1 MSARS
6 KNSGKKERSGL
17 HVELDRMLT
26 LIPYL
31 YENGRVSLDEVAE
44 RFHLS
49 REEVVAAI
57 DRIATLGDDVLEPH
71 QLIQAYIED
80 GYVGIDI
87 EPAVIRPV
95 RLTARQALALLVG
108 AEFLKAEEHTVS
120 PALSRAVEKVRQ
132 ATSGA
137 QRKHLEELERVISI
151 EGEAIS
157 DLFRTVERARRQ
169 KERLEID
176 YLADTGGEIT
186 TRRIDPYFL
195 WNYGGAWYCA
205 AMCHLRGE
213 TRTFR
218 ISRIRESRPTGERFE
233 IDESF
238 DADRYR
244 EGPVYVPGKGDLAV
258 RVRFSPECA
267 RFVEQRCAD
276 TTIVRE
282 KAGSI
287 VMTRWTSSEAWLVK
301 WLLPYGPSAEILDPP
316 SARTA
321 MGEACR
327 RVLARY
333 RKSVGGSQSG

>member
-1 MSARS
+1 MS
-6 KNSGKKERSGL
+6 KKSGKKERSGL

-31 YENGRVSLDEVAE
+31 YENGRVSMDEVAE

-71 QLIQAYIED
+71 QLIDAYIED

-87 EPAVIRPV
+87 EPAVKRPV

-108 AEFLKAEEHTVS
+108 AEFLRAEEHTVS
-120 PALSRAVEKVRQ
+120 PALSRAVEKIRQ

-137 QRKHLEELERVISI
+137 QRKHLEELERVIGI
-151 EGEAIS
+151 EREAIS

-169 KERLEID
+169 NERLEID

-205 AMCHLRGE
+205 AWCHLRGD

-218 ISRIRESRPTGERFE
+218 ISRIREARPTGERFE
-233 IDESF
+233 IDGRF

-258 RVRFSPECA
+258 RIRFSPERA

-287 VMTRWTSSEAWLVK
+287 VMTRWASSEAWLVK
-301 WLLPYGPSAEILDPP
+301 WLLPYGPSAEILEPA
-316 SARTA
+316 SVRAA
-321 MGEACR
+321 MGAACR

-333 RKSVGGSQSG
+333 GKSVGGSHSG